1 LAPVLVAAVA
11 GATAFLGFSLLP
23 PALGEP
29 RGTGELEAS
38 RCAPA
43 PAVPV
48 GHSSES
54 AKENAMRRILVAAAA
69 IAMAGSVVAHDAASD
84 GAQEL
89 APEEIVFKDDP
100 AFPNGGQTALLHGD
114 PTKPGLFILRI
125 KFPPNYVVP
134 PHTHPGFETVT
145 VLTGAMGSG
154 MGEKADLTKGKM
166 LKAGGM
172 LALPANHAHY
182 VWTADEETVIQVA
195 AVGPFDL
202 IYINPA
208 DDPRKK

>member
-1 LAPVLVAAVA
+1 MKKALVAAGLIV
-11 GATAFLGFSLLP
+11 L
-23 PALGEP
+23 
-29 RGTGELEAS
+29 
-38 RCAPA
+38 
-43 PAVPV
+43 
-48 GHSSES
+48 
-54 AKENAMRRILVAAAA
+54 
-69 IAMAGSVVAHDAASD
+69 AGSVFAHDSAGPDAAKEVV
-84 GAQEL
+84 A
-89 APEEIVFKDDP
+89 EEVAFKDDP
-100 AFPNGGQTALLHGD
+100 AFPKGAQTVVLHGD
-114 PTKPGLFILRI
+114 PTKPGLFILRA

-172 LALPANHAHY
+172 LALPGGHAHY
-182 VWTADEETVIQVA
+182 VWTTDEETIIQVA

-202 IYINPA
+202 VYINPA